1 VNPTPTTLIE
11 SFGRRIRL
19 GMVGGG
25 LDSIIGDTHRVALR
39 VDGLCE
45 LVAGAMSIDPD
56 IAAATGRSDLM
67 DPSRVH
73 LDYREMARAEAARE
87 DGIDAVI
94 IATPPNTHLAIA
106 EEFLARGID
115 VICEKPLTNDL
126 AEADRLTQA
135 VHHSERLLVLT
146 HCYTGYPMVREAR
159 AIVRSGLLGPVR
171 IVEAQFAGGDLG
183 VAREPE
189 DPARRHWRFRPDVVG
204 RFAILGEVGSH
215 AHNIVS
221 FVTGLAVTEV
231 SAQMDTIAARR
242 DVYDNAY
249 LNVRFDSGAV
259 GRIWSSYV
267 AIGNEHGLAFTIIG
281 DNASISWTQ
290 EDPERLRIA
299 PVDAPAHYVTRG
311 MDGTSEDGLRSARF
325 RPGHPEGYAL
335 AFANIYRDYASAR
348 MLIDTGRREAAQPTL
363 DRLPTVAD
371 GRHGMSLIAAA
382 DASVAAGGSWTKLS

>member
-1 VNPTPTTLIE
+1 VNATPATLIE

-25 LDSIIGDTHRVALR
+25 LDSVIGDTHRVALR

-45 LVAGAMSIDPD
+45 LVAGAMSIDPAV
-56 IAAATGRSDLM
+56 AAATGRSDLM
-67 DPSRVH
+67 DSTRVH
-73 LDYREMARAEAARE
+73 LDYREMAKAEEARE

-106 EEFLARGID
+106 EEFLSRGVD
-115 VICEKPLTNDL
+115 VICEKPLTKDL
-126 AEADRLTQA
+126 AEADRLAQA
-135 VHHSERLLVLT
+135 VHESGRLLVLT

-159 AIVRSGLLGPVR
+159 SIVRSGVLGPIR
-171 IVEAQFAGGDLG
+171 LVEAQFAGGDPG

-204 RFAILGEVGSH
+204 RSAILGEVGSH

-221 FVTGLAVTEV
+221 FVTGHAVTEV

-267 AIGNEHGLAFTIIG
+267 AIGNEHGLAFKVIG
-281 DNASISWTQ
+281 DNASLSWAQ
-290 EDPERLRIA
+290 EDPERLRVA
-299 PVDAPAHYVTRG
+299 PIDAPARYVTRG
-311 MDGTSEDGLRSARF
+311 MDGTSADGLQSARF

-335 AFANIYRDYASAR
+335 AFANLYRDYASAR
-348 MLIDTGRREAAQPTL
+348 MLIETGRREEAKPIL
-363 DRLPTVAD
+363 DRLPSVTD
-371 GRHGMSLIAAA
+371 GRQAMSLIAAA
-382 DASVAAGGSWTKLS
+382 DASAAAGGTWTKLS

>member
-1 VNPTPTTLIE
+1 MNPPPTALIE

-25 LDSIIGDTHRVALR
+25 LDSIIGETHRVALR

-56 IAAATGRSDLM
+56 VAAATGRADLM

-73 LDYREMARAEAARE
+73 LDYREMAGAEAARE
-87 DGIDAVI
+87 DRIDAVI
-94 IATPPNTHLAIA
+94 IATPPNTHLAVA

-126 AEADRLTQA
+126 PEADRLANA
-135 VHHSERLLVLT
+135 VRETGCLLVLT

-159 AIVRSGLLGPVR
+159 AIVRSGLLGSIR
-171 IVEAQFAGGDLG
+171 IVEAQFAGGDPG

-189 DPARRHWRFRPDVVG
+189 DPAHRHWRFRPGVVG
-204 RFAILGEVGSH
+204 RSAILGEVGSH

-231 SAQMDTIAARR
+231 AAQLDTIAAHR

-249 LNVRFDSGAV
+249 LNVRFDSGAI

-281 DNASISWTQ
+281 DNASISWAQ
-290 EDPERLRIA
+290 EDPERLRVA
-299 PVDAPAHYVTRG
+299 PIDAPAYYITRG
-311 MDGTSEDGLRSARF
+311 MDGTSEDGLQSARF

-335 AFANIYRDYASAR
+335 AFANLYRDYASAR
-348 MLIDTGRREAAQPTL
+348 MLIDTGRHEGAQPVL
-363 DRLPTVAD
+363 DRLPSVTD
-371 GRHGMSLIAAA
+371 GRHVMSLIAAA
-382 DASVAAGGSWTKLS
+382 DASGAAGGGWTKLS